1 MNNERDEKGGEF
13 EENWWTGKQCKKPL
27 LHFSFTLTRGALS
40 ARSSGRF
47 EPDSGAIADHND
59 GLPEE
64 LRFAQD
70 GRGGGCGAH
79 DSYDQ
84 QSKIAFALRR
94 DVRYFLRRNGF
105 ANSTFQ
111 HDTGGFGR
119 YKFRYTCKVLVLGI
133 RVNNG

>member
-47 EPDSGAIADHND
+47 EPDSGATADHND

-94 DVRYFLRRNGF
+94 DVQYFCEETGSQIRPF
-105 ANSTFQ
+105 STTQ
-111 HDTGGFGR
+111 AASDVTSS
-119 YKFRYTCKVLVLGI
+119 GI
-133 RVNNG
+133 RARFWFSVLR